1 MRFVKNYLKENLKW
15 LLLVLACFGI
25 LCFVIGFEQVPLAQW
40 GYAAFF
46 VFLPVFAGSNYR
58 LYKALSAS

>member
-40 GYAAFF
+40 GYAAFLCF
-46 VFLPVFAGSNYR
+46 FFTGSNHR
-58 LYKALSAS
+58 FYKALSAS

>member
-25 LCFVIGFEQVPLAQW
+25 LCFGIGFEQVPLAQW
-40 GYAAFF
+40 GYAAFLCF
-46 VFLPVFAGSNYR
+46 FLLQYIYG
-58 LYKALSAS
+58 

>member
-25 LCFVIGFEQVPLAQW
+25 LCFVI
-40 GYAAFF
+40 
-46 VFLPVFAGSNYR
+46 
-58 LYKALSAS
+58 

>member
-25 LCFVIGFEQVPLAQW
+25 LCFVIGFEQVPLARHN
-40 GYAAFF
+40 GDMPHFC
-46 VFLPVFAGSNYR
+46 
-58 LYKALSAS
+58 ASFCIYW

>member
-40 GYAAFF
+40 GYAAF
-46 VFLPVFAGSNYR
+46 
-58 LYKALSAS
+58 